1 MPKMKTK
8 SSAKKRFSLT
18 ASGKVKFKQANK
30 GHRLMQKPKSAKRKA
45 KGTETMAHGDAQK
58 VLQSVMPY
66 ARAKVSS
73 TKKKTGPAKAA
84 AAAPKTKATK
94 GAE

>member
-8 SSAKKRFSLT
+8 SSAKKRFSVT

-45 KGTETMAHGDAQK
+45 KGTDIMFPGDAEK
-58 VLQSVMPY
+58 VIKSFMPY
-66 ARAKVSS
+66 CRASKQT
-73 TKKKTGPAKAA
+73 TKKAPAKAEGG
-84 AAAPKTKATK
+84 K
-94 GAE
+94 